1 VSGFFEETM
10 TLRDARN
17 MLRTLV
23 EEGHRCPLCTQMAKV
38 YPRTIYSTMARELIR
53 CYRAAGTDWFHVP
66 TVIGHNGGDLLKTRF
81 WGLMEEEMLTRE
93 DGGRA
98 GYWRITAI
106 GEAFIQRRLN
116 VPKHARVFDNRRLS
130 LSGPPVSIADCLGT
144 KFRYDELMGNP

>member
-1 VSGFFEETM
+1 VSTFFEETM
-10 TLRDARN
+10 SLRDARN

-38 YPRTIYSTMARELIR
+38 YPRTIHATMARELIR